1 MLLLLLVCLIRT
13 LLISNLGC
21 DVSARLTLKGYLSNS
36 LSSNSAGGL
45 QVYGSFLESACKKR
59 YLEGNWALPPSITSQ
74 LA

>member
-21 DVSARLTLKGYLSNS
+21 DVSLTLKGYLSNS

-59 YLEGNWALPPSITSQ
+59 YLEGDWALPPSITSQ